1 MAVSVAAVAAKAAV
15 AAASSKQ
22 GRIAVATV
30 VAAVLLPF
38 MLAVVVVLSLL
49 DGTSNHN
56 IAAVKQAFFGGTLTG
71 QIPSE
76 YRGYMEDIQN
86 SFVSIDQL
94 VSEIENLEDGPA
106 DDYRIKS
113 LFYALYFGDGQPSLH
128 AQRKFVDCFI
138 QYEERIRRIENEDG
152 TMTEEP
158 YLAAVYI
165 TDLEQIYHNLEL
177 FLGKALTYEQ
187 KYNALRIY
195 QIVTSTAGE
204 TFPDDSEG
212 NGNPSA
218 GESMGDG
225 SFQALLAEAQK
236 YIGMPYVWGGSNPSE
251 GFDCSGYVCWVY
263 SHAGVYPLSRTSAQ
277 GIYNQCEV
285 ISREEM
291 PPGDLVFFSGTYATT
306 NTVSHVGIY
315 VGGNQML
322 HCGDPVGYANIN
334 SSYWTQHFYAV
345 GRLNTQ

>member
-1 MAVSVAAVAAKAAV
+1 MAVSVAAVAAKAA
-15 AAASSKQ
+15 AAAVSSKQ
-22 GRIAVATV
+22 GRTAVATV
-30 VAAVLLPF
+30 VTAVLLPF

-49 DGTSNHN
+49 DGTTNHN
-56 IAAVKQAFFGGTLTG
+56 VAAVKQAFFGGTLTG
-71 QIPSE
+71 QIPQE
-76 YRGYMEDIQN
+76 YREYMEDIQK

-94 VSEIENLEDGPA
+94 ISEIENLEDGA
-106 DDYRIKS
+106 VDDYRIKS
-113 LFYALYFGDGQPSLH
+113 LFYALYFGDEQPTIR
-128 AQRKFVDCFI
+128 AQRRFVDCFI
-138 QYEERIRRIENEDG
+138 QYEERIRQVENEDG
-152 TMTEEP
+152 TITEEP

-204 TFPDDSEG
+204 TFPNDSEG
-212 NGNPSA
+212 NGNQSA

-225 SFQALLAEAQK
+225 SFRALLAEAKK

-277 GIYNQCEV
+277 GIYNQCV
-285 ISREEM
+285 VVSREEM
-291 PPGDLVFFSGTYATT
+291 RPGDLVFFSGTYATT

-322 HCGDPVGYANIN
+322 HCGDPIGYANIN
-334 SSYWTQHFYAV
+334 SSYWMQHFYAV

>member
-1 MAVSVAAVAAKAAV
+1 MAVSVAAVAAKAA
-15 AAASSKQ
+15 AAAVSSKQ
-22 GRIAVATV
+22 GRTAVATV
-30 VAAVLLPF
+30 VTAVLLPF

-49 DGTSNHN
+49 DGTTNHN
-56 IAAVKQAFFGGTLTG
+56 VAAVKQAFFGGTLTG
-71 QIPSE
+71 QIPQE
-76 YRGYMEDIQN
+76 YREYMEDIQK

-94 VSEIENLEDGPA
+94 ISEIENLEDGA
-106 DDYRIKS
+106 VDDYRIKS
-113 LFYALYFGDGQPSLH
+113 LFYALYFGDEQPTIR
-128 AQRKFVDCFI
+128 AQRRFVDCFI
-138 QYEERIRRIENEDG
+138 QYEERIRQVENEDG
-152 TMTEEP
+152 TITEEP

-291 PPGDLVFFSGTYATT
+291 QPGDLVFFSGTYATT

>member
-291 PPGDLVFFSGTYATT
+291 QPGDLVFFREPMQPQIPS
-306 NTVSHVGIY
+306 V
-315 VGGNQML
+315 ML
-322 HCGDPVGYANIN
+322 EYMWVEIKCCTAEIRLVTLTSIHHI
-334 SSYWTQHFYAV
+334 
-345 GRLNTQ
+345 GRSIFMR

>member
-1 MAVSVAAVAAKAAV
+1 
-15 AAASSKQ
+15 
-22 GRIAVATV
+22 
-30 VAAVLLPF
+30 
-38 MLAVVVVLSLL
+38 
-49 DGTSNHN
+49 
-56 IAAVKQAFFGGTLTG
+56 
-71 QIPSE
+71 
-76 YRGYMEDIQN
+76 
-86 SFVSIDQL
+86 
-94 VSEIENLEDGPA
+94 
-106 DDYRIKS
+106 
-113 LFYALYFGDGQPSLH
+113 
-128 AQRKFVDCFI
+128 
-138 QYEERIRRIENEDG
+138 
-152 TMTEEP
+152 MTEEP

-291 PPGDLVFFSGTYATT
+291 QPGDLVFFSGTYATT